1 MDKEDVFYADNRT
14 LLSHKNNQ
22 IFPFA
27 ITWMDLA
34 GIIPSEISQAE

>member
-1 MDKEDVFYADNRT
+1 MDKDVFYVDNRG

-22 IFPFA
+22 IFPCV
-27 ITWMDLA
+27 ITWMDLS